1 MVASQRVLALL
12 AVVIA
17 RAASKSGA
25 GKFLSK
31 SDCDGKP
38 YPLIW
43 TMDANYDDT
52 LAFLYIAKSP
62 NFALKAIAV
71 EADGMGTPHG
81 GPTNMAAVARLMGL
95 DSVPIAFGQQQSL
108 SPIATMPLQWR
119 IEVDE
124 FFERMYSEG
133 PNGSVLE
140 MTDSAISPLSAPRL
154 INQVLKTS
162 ECPVV
167 VLCTGPVTNLAAAL
181 DIEPSTVDNIH
192 SVYMMGSSYGALT
205 NNVYDFQM
213 TYNGVSGSC
222 SEDGGQTFT
231 GLGRPLVTSQTTN
244 YSTQVLVRPGC
255 RGVNMTEHGN
265 TEWNVFMDVLAWRKV
280 YSYLKDKKAGEVYV
294 LAANATLNMPVT
306 LPAMEAHAATL
317 SDERLRIFVVELAKA
332 FLLAGEAKWWDVQS
346 AVMMDEIMSGNPL
359 GVCSKYAESKRT
371 SVSLVW
377 RSLLKSG
384 ELNPYGSVRDDE
396 HAEAP
401 PIDYC
406 LDGDSERMWAVYWPM
421 INGTGHFDRL

>member
-1 MVASQRVLALL
+1 
-12 AVVIA
+12 
-17 RAASKSGA
+17 
-25 GKFLSK
+25 
-31 SDCDGKP
+31 
-38 YPLIW
+38 
-43 TMDANYDDT
+43 MDANYDDT
-52 LAFLYIAKSP
+52 LALLYIAKSP
-62 NFALKAIAV
+62 NFALKAISV

-81 GPTNMAAVARLMGL
+81 GPTNMAAVARFLGL

-124 FFERMYSEG
+124 FFERMYSDR

-140 MTDSAISPLSAPRL
+140 MTDSAISTLSAPRL
-154 INQVLKTS
+154 INQVLKQS
-162 ECPVV
+162 ACPVV
-167 VLCTGPVTNLAAAL
+167 VLCTGPVTSLAVAL
-181 DIEPSTVDNIH
+181 DMEPSVVENIH
-192 SVYMMGSSYGALT
+192 SLYMMGSSYGAFT
-205 NNVYDFQM
+205 NNVYDWQM
-213 TYNGVSGSC
+213 TYNGVRGSC

-231 GLGRPLVTSQTTN
+231 GLNRPLVTS
-244 YSTQVLVRPGC
+244 LVRPGC

-265 TEWNVFMDVLAWRKV
+265 TDWNVFMDVLAWRKV

-306 LPAMEAHAATL
+306 LPAMEAHAETL
-317 SDERLRIFVVELAKA
+317 SDERLRIFVLELAKA
-332 FLLAGEAKWWDVQS
+332 FLKAGEAKWWDVQS
-346 AVMMDEIMSGNPL
+346 AVMMDEIMSGNPI
-359 GVCSKYAESKRT
+359 GVCSKYAKSKRT

-396 HAEAP
+396 YAEAP

-421 INGTGHFDRL
+421 INRSNEHFELV